1 MNIKSFERIVND
13 RTDLYNDAKFN
24 KNVARVIKNK
34 RLQNSMT
41 QSEVAEGICSIS
53 YISKIES
60 GKCPPDNFY
69 VREVMSKMGITL
81 QEVMIS
87 EFTNELYE
95 LVEAMYYDDHHKV
108 QVLVDI
114 TADSGI
120 LSAKLVQLAG
130 RYYLKDK
137 IDSLLEYINALKN
150 DLTDFELRLFMLII
164 AKYEADQMKHKRAL
178 KYLMI
183 LKELDETNDY
193 LRFMVDFQIAESN
206 MYTGNYVR
214 SYYYLNQ
221 LESHLNDAYEIINR
235 YKVKLMQV
243 EVLIYTN
250 KVELAALELGK
261 FNRINNKEV
270 EAKFLLLS
278 GLVELEM
285 GESIKAINFLLKS
298 QPVFFELSVLNVI
311 RAYYKMGSRSK
322 MEEFRTILKEG
333 TNDLFYV
340 KMANYFLVKETDNL
354 YEIREFINSNLL
366 QIIKKLDYDYF
377 FDMVWNDLIKFHRT
391 NSRYKAID
399 EIRFRMSDKK

>member
-95 LVEAMYYDDHHKV
+95 MVEAMYYDDHHKV

-130 RYYLKDK
+130 RYYLNDK

-150 DLTDFELRLFMLII
+150 DLTDFELRLFMFII

-193 LRFMVDFQIAESN
+193 LRFMVDYQIAESN
-206 MYTGNYVR
+206 MYAGNYVR

-250 KVELAALELGK
+250 KVELAAQELSK

-278 GLVELEM
+278 GLVELEK
-285 GESIKAINFLLKS
+285 GESIKAINYLLKS
-298 QPVFFELSVLNVI
+298 QPVFFELSVLNII
-311 RAYYKMGSRSK
+311 RAYYRMGSRSK
-322 MEEFRTILKEG
+322 MEEFCTILKEG
-333 TNDLFYV
+333 SNDLFYI

-366 QIIKKLDYDYF
+366 QIIKKLDYDF
-377 FDMVWNDLIKFHRT
+377 FFEMVWNDLIKFHRT